1 MFKIIPT
8 ALVLLCCSFFMKAQ
22 TPFHKQA
29 QAKLEALKVEYD
41 HLKLDYKTFI
51 EHTIDGARPSKT
63 QKDSLKEKKLQ
74 MYDVL
79 DKAAIVR
86 VEYLQKRVL
95 AKELDSYFDL
105 EAATSFLAQPQ
116 LFIPENKDRFHI
128 YETSV
133 EKVLQ
138 EYHYRDNLNYKSYSK
153 RNNQVVQND
162 LLLKIIDTI
171 FNQVVFSSNNLVNNA
186 SAFGFSQN
194 EEMTTISANANIKI
208 GEIVADYL
216 KVGVGATGR
225 GSDFNLYSRNTW
237 SQSSGATLGGIKQL
251 GIKSLDIKTSYSQE
265 DYQRDKR
272 GKKIAAT
279 QILREKHKYTLDYL
293 SHLQLLLDKL
303 ALGIEIDE
311 KDSTFTQI
319 LSDYPDL
326 KKHITSKVYDKAFDQ
341 IEEIKKEV
349 INFLKMDASDDK
361 YEALIKKLFTAYEKE
376 HNPLTTSYNLLWA
389 DYNIGIAYT
398 SFIFNDDN
406 IAPGIEPTFT
416 EDREVNSFL
425 LNASANIN
433 WSNQKPT
440 YVLYF
445 QGGLGFQSGSLLNS
459 NLIVG
464 TPTIATSLDGDFGI
478 NDERANDNNIGNYSD
493 IKESLQIID
502 ANVYGAWFFT
512 KRKNFGFNLSFKHR
526 FSTKEPRS
534 IDYHDNFNLLGGP
547 IFKIADGTAAGT
559 SFGIDIGFE
568 NAAYVGNIQDEF
580 TARLRI
586 GIPFNI
592 YTSKKTE

>member
-22 TPFHKQA
+22 TLFHTEA
-29 QAKLEALKVEYD
+29 QAKLEPLKAEYD
-41 HLKLDYKTFI
+41 HLRLDYNTTI
-51 EHTIDGARPSKT
+51 QHIIDGAKPSKT
-63 QKDSLKEKKLQ
+63 QKDSLKNKKLQ

-79 DKAAIVR
+79 DKIAIVR
-86 VEYLQKRVL
+86 VEYLQKKVL
-95 AKELDSYFDL
+95 AEELDSYFDH

-138 EYHYRDNLNYKSYSK
+138 EYHYRDNPHYKKSSK
-153 RNNQVVQND
+153 KNQVVQDD
-162 LLLKIIDTI
+162 LLLKIIDTV
-171 FNQVVFSSNNLVNNA
+171 FNQVVFSSSNLVNNA

-194 EEMTTISANANIKI
+194 EEMTAISANANIKI
-208 GEIVADYL
+208 GEMVADYL

-237 SQSSGATLGGIKQL
+237 SQSSGVTLGGIKQL
-251 GIKSLDIKTSYSQE
+251 GIKSLSIKTSYSQE

-272 GKKIAAT
+272 GKRISAT

-293 SHLQLLLDKL
+293 SHLQLLLNAL
-303 ALGIEIDE
+303 AQGGEIDE

-349 INFLKMDASDDK
+349 IDFLKMDASDDK
-361 YEALIKKLFTAYEKE
+361 YEALIKKLFVAYEKE
-376 HNPLTTSYNLLWA
+376 HNPITTSYNLIWV
-389 DYNIGIAYT
+389 DYNIGVAYT

-406 IAPGIEPTFT
+406 IAPDIEPTFT
-416 EDREVNSFL
+416 EDREVNSFF
-425 LNASANIN
+425 LNATANIN

-459 NLIVG
+459 NLILG
-464 TPTIATSLDGDFGI
+464 TPKIATSLDGDFGI
-478 NDERANDNNIGNYSD
+478 NDERGDNNNIGNYSD
-493 IKESLQIID
+493 INESLEIID
-502 ANVYGAWFFT
+502 VNVYGAWFFT
-512 KRKNFGFNLSFKHR
+512 KRKNFGFNLSYSHR
-526 FSTKEPRS
+526 FSTKEPSS
-534 IDYHDNFNLLGGP
+534 INYQDNFSLLGGP
-547 IFKIADGTAAGT
+547 IFKVADGTAAGT